1 MPVVKLK
8 KPKAENFDEIQYDSD
23 DADFIHELDGMTYD
37 LDHRTASNGVVEEPG
52 R

>member
-23 DADFIHELDGMTYD
+23 DPDFQHEFNNM
-37 LDHRTASNGVVEEPG
+37 
-52 R
+52 